1 MYANAGQIWDG
12 TVNNVSNPTVIT
24 GSTHTWNYNQNGSF
38 NGDSF
43 EFEMTKM

>member
-1 MYANAGQIWDG
+1 MYASAGQIWDG

-43 EFEMTKM
+43 EFEMTRK